1 MAVEPH
7 RPHAGIFLQLG
18 FPDNP
23 VIALVGAPDLIL
35 GLPVSA
41 RDQVDDLVAAP
52 PNIVGCTIL
61 SIADGQT
68 YSIAVWSHGELLFG
82 RLSKTIAGIVCH
94 QDQPCTMT
102 RCTAM
107 ESPTRVVFNARTSR
121 SIAPEHMRPE
131 HMRFVEHLLHHLR
144 EWGVFPAPSKFPSCT
159 QRGSRRSATRKKV
172 SGLTLRRSSD
182 RSCRLLVDGI

>member
-18 FPDNP
+18 FPYNS

-41 RDQVDDLVAAP
+41 RDQVDNLVAAP

-107 ESPTRVVFNARTSR
+107 ESPTRVVFNARTVSAHINTHQDGHR
-121 SIAPEHMRPE
+121 RPAVLE
-131 HMRFVEHLLHHLR
+131 ERIGGSFSSLSSCS
-144 EWGVFPAPSKFPSCT
+144 GV
-159 QRGSRRSATRKKV
+159 RVRRS
-172 SGLTLRRSSD
+172 
-182 RSCRLLVDGI
+182 